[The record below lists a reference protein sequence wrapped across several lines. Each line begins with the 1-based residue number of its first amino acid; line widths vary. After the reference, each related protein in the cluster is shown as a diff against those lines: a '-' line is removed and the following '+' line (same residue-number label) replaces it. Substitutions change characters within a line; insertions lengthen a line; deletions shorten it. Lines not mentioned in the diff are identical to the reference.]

1 MGKVLIPK
9 PPSPARPRP
18 PPTPLAVDKSC
29 VSSETYALK
38 TPTAPAVE
46 TAPEPTNPVVLAV
59 KRVQAVVAESKRQRV
74 EAQRLRTEQES
85 RDFDETLTRYNAAAT
100 EYLSILPKDHRIAMP
115 NMHPQRKEF
124 RREWLY
130 TCLKDSAALWVGL
143 VIFIALCLLDLSSFM
158 TFIVVGLSGISVVV
172 GAIML
177 AHSIVQR
184 PLLSREFIPV
194 ECAEGKSKMSL
205 WRIMTPQT
213 FSYAQVFESI
223 PYDVWCDGWHNAAAA
238 YLQQQI
244 ETVSIEDMPA
254 VLAALDNS
262 LPSKESG
269 HGHE

>member
-18 PPTPLAVDKSC
+18 QRLAVDKSC

-46 TAPEPTNPVVLAV
+46 TAPEPANPVVLAV
-59 KRVQAVVAESKRQRV
+59 KRVQAVVAESGRQRA
-74 EAQRLRTEQES
+74 EARRLRAEQQS
-85 RDFDETLTRYNAAAT
+85 RDFDETLARYNAATT
-100 EYLSILPKDHRIAMP
+100 EYLVILPKDHRIAMP

-158 TFIVVGLSGISVVV
+158 TFIVVGTSGISVLI

-177 AHSIVQR
+177 AHSILKKR

-194 ECAEGKSKMSL
+194 ECSKGNKAPWIIL
-205 WRIMTPQT
+205 TPQT
-213 FSYAQVFESI
+213 ITYAQVFEAI

-244 ETVSIEDMPA
+244 EAVSIEDMPA
-254 VLAALDNS
+254 VLAALDT
-262 LPSKESG
+262 KESG
-269 HGHE
+269 HGHK

>member
-38 TPTAPAVE
+38 TPTAQAVE
-46 TAPEPTNPVVLAV
+46 VAPEPANPVVLAV
-59 KRVQAVVAESKRQRV
+59 KRVQAVVAESNRRRA

-143 VIFIALCLLDLSSFM
+143 VIFTALCLLDLSFFM
-158 TFIVVGLSGISVVV
+158 TFIVVGTSGISVLI

-177 AHSIVQR
+177 AHSILKKR

-194 ECAEGKSKMSL
+194 ECSKGNKAPWIIL
-205 WRIMTPQT
+205 TPQT
-213 FSYAQVFESI
+213 ITYAQVFEAI

-244 ETVSIEDMPA
+244 EAVSIEDMPA
-254 VLAALDNS
+254 VLAALDDS
-262 LPSKESG
+262 FPSKESG
-269 HGHE
+269 HDHE